1 MPLVQIS
8 IVEGR
13 SAAERRALIAS
24 VTDAVTDT
32 LGVAAERVRVLV
44 SELPAAN
51 WGVGGRTKED
61 A

>member
-8 IVEGR
+8 LVEGR
-13 SAAERRALIAS
+13 SVAERCALISS

-32 LGVAAERVRVLV
+32 LGVAADHVRVLI

-51 WGVGGRTKED
+51 WGVAGRTKED